1 MNNIIKIYKQ
11 DIKNIVTNYA
21 AFITIIALCILPSM
35 YAWFNIAASWDPYS
49 KEATSQIQIGV
60 VNNDAGAEL
69 NGTSIN
75 LGNTII
81 DELKNNDLL
90 GWNFISEEEANDK
103 LRNGNLYATIVIP
116 SEFSS
121 DMTSLIT
128 SDIKKGEIIYTVNE
142 KINAIAPKLTSKGA
156 TGVQENISK
165 ALVETVS
172 NALFTA
178 TKNASIEIENVKPKI
193 TNVYNILK
201 DVQERFSDINDIV
214 DLAYDGATNIN
225 DLSEKFQSD
234 IPLLQDTI
242 NSSSEL
248 GNSVKEFV
256 STSRN
261 SLNEISP
268 TIKENIRIASDISKD
283 ISNYTSVVI
292 DAINNGSDKAPEMI
306 DNLISKTNNLDSLIK
321 SILKIL
327 EALNKMNP
335 KLNDVI
341 TNLKNINTTINNFQN
356 TLQNIKDDILAGG
369 KPDLTLL
376 NNIKDFSDN
385 MNSLLSDLYFKYDS
399 DILTK
404 INDIFDS
411 TYSTTDNIINALDE
425 AESKLPQISN
435 LLNTAGE
442 GSEKAV
448 SVIDNVRKNLPKAEE
463 MLNELID
470 KMEKAN
476 NDKGIS
482 ELLDLL
488 KSDVQARSDFLAN
501 PVNLVEKQL
510 FPMGNYG
517 SAMTPFYTI
526 LSLWVGELLLVS
538 ILAVNPHEI
547 NTEEADSSKKE
558 MITKYTVIESYF
570 GKLLLF
576 VSIGIIQALI
586 VSIGDLYI
594 LKVYCLNQF
603 LFVLVSILTS
613 ITFAFIIYTAC
624 SVLGNAGKVV
634 GIVLLVFQI
643 GGSGGTFPI
652 ELTPKFFQRIH
663 PFLPFT
669 YTISLMRESIG
680 GIVREVLIKDI
691 VVIISII
698 IGSALIGIFLKK
710 PLSKIISNF
719 TEKFE
724 ESHLG
729 E

>member
-172 NALFTA
+172 NALLTA

-242 NSSSEL
+242 NSSKEL

-327 EALNKMNP
+327 EALNKINP

-501 PVNLVEKQL
+501 PVNLVEKEL

-576 VSIGIIQALI
+576 VSIGVIQALI

-710 PLSKIISNF
+710 LLSKIISNF

>member
-1 MNNIIKIYKQ
+1 MNNIIKIYKK
-11 DIKNIVTNYA
+11 DVKNIVTNYA
-21 AFITIIALCILPSM
+21 ALITIIALCILPSM

-60 VNNDAGAEL
+60 VNNDAGADI
-69 NGTSIN
+69 NGKSIN

-103 LRNGNLYATIVIP
+103 LRNGKLYATIVIP

-172 NALFTA
+172 NALLTT

-201 DVQERFSDINDIV
+201 DVQKRFSDINDIV
-214 DLAYDGATNIN
+214 DLAYDGAVNIN

-242 NSSSEL
+242 NSSREL

-261 SLNEISP
+261 SLNELSP

-292 DAINNGSDKAPEMI
+292 DAINTGSDKAPEMI
-306 DNLISKTNNLDSLIK
+306 DNLISKTNNLDSLVK

-327 EALNKMNP
+327 EALNKIDP

-341 TNLKNINTTINNFQN
+341 TNFKNISTTINNLQN
-356 TLQNIKDDILAGG
+356 TLQNIKEDISAGG
-369 KPDLTLL
+369 KPDLSLL

-404 INDIFDS
+404 INGIFDS
-411 TYSTTDNIINALDE
+411 TYGTTDDIINVLDE

-435 LLNTAGE
+435 LLNTAVE

-448 SVIDNVRKNLPKAEE
+448 SVIDDVKKNLPKAEE

-488 KSDVQARSDFLAN
+488 KSDVEARSDFLAN
-501 PVNLVEKQL
+501 PVNLVEKEL

-538 ILAVNPHEI
+538 ILAVNPHEM
-547 NTEEADSSKKE
+547 NTKEYSSKKD
-558 MITKYTVIESYF
+558 MITKYTIIESYF

-576 VSIGIIQALI
+576 VSIGIIQAVI
-586 VSIGDLYI
+586 VSLGDLYI
-594 LKVYCLNQF
+594 LKVYCLNKF
-603 LFVLVSILTS
+603 LFVLVAILAS
-613 ITFAFIIYTAC
+613 ITFTFIIYTLC
-624 SVLGNAGKVV
+624 SVFGNAGKVL

-680 GIVREVLIKDI
+680 GIVREVIIKD
-691 VVIISII
+691 VIIIASII
-698 IGSALIGIFLKK
+698 VGSALIGVFLKK
-710 PLSKIISNF
+710 PLSKIINNF

>member
-11 DIKNIVTNYA
+11 DVKNIVTNYA
-21 AFITIIALCILPSM
+21 ALITIIALCILPSM

-60 VNNDAGAEL
+60 VNNDAGTDI

-90 GWNFISEEEANDK
+90 GWNFISEEEANNK
-103 LRNGNLYATIVIP
+103 LRNGKFYATIVIP

-142 KINAIAPKLTSKGA
+142 KINAIAPKLTIKGA
-156 TGVQENISK
+156 TGVQENMSK

-172 NALFTA
+172 NALLTT

-201 DVQERFSDINDIV
+201 DVQKRFSDINDIV
-214 DLAYDGATNIN
+214 DLAYDGAVNIN

-242 NSSSEL
+242 NSSREL

-261 SLNEISP
+261 SLNELSP

-292 DAINNGSDKAPEMI
+292 DAINTGSDKAPEMI
-306 DNLISKTNNLDSLIK
+306 DNLISKTNNLDSLVK

-327 EALNKMNP
+327 EALNKIDP

-341 TNLKNINTTINNFQN
+341 TNFKNISTTINNLQN
-356 TLQNIKDDILAGG
+356 TLQNIKEDISAGG

-404 INDIFDS
+404 INGIFDS
-411 TYSTTDNIINALDE
+411 TYGTTDDIINVLDE

-448 SVIDNVRKNLPKAEE
+448 SVIDDVKKNLPKAEE

-488 KSDVQARSDFLAN
+488 KSDVEARSDFLAN
-501 PVNLVEKQL
+501 PVNLVEKEL

-538 ILAVNPHEI
+538 ILAVNPHEM
-547 NTEEADSSKKE
+547 NTKEYSSKKD
-558 MITKYTVIESYF
+558 MITKYTIIESYF

-576 VSIGIIQALI
+576 VSIGIIQAVI
-586 VSIGDLYI
+586 VSLGDLYI
-594 LKVYCLNQF
+594 LKVYCLNKF
-603 LFVLVSILTS
+603 LFVLVAILAS
-613 ITFAFIIYTAC
+613 ITFTFIIYTLC
-624 SVLGNAGKVV
+624 SVFGNAGKVL

-680 GIVREVLIKDI
+680 GIVREVLIKD
-691 VVIISII
+691 VIIIASII
-698 IGSALIGIFLKK
+698 VGSALIGVFLKK

>member
-35 YAWFNIAASWDPYS
+35 YAWFNIAASWNPYS

-90 GWNFISEEEANDK
+90 GWNFISEEEASDK

-242 NSSSEL
+242 NSSREL

-327 EALNKMNP
+327 EALNKINP

-411 TYSTTDNIINALDE
+411 TYSTTDNILNALDE

-435 LLNTAGE
+435 
-442 GSEKAV
+442 
-448 SVIDNVRKNLPKAEE
+448 
-463 MLNELID
+463 
-470 KMEKAN
+470 
-476 NDKGIS
+476 
-482 ELLDLL
+482 
-488 KSDVQARSDFLAN
+488 
-501 PVNLVEKQL
+501 
-510 FPMGNYG
+510 
-517 SAMTPFYTI
+517 
-526 LSLWVGELLLVS
+526 
-538 ILAVNPHEI
+538 
-547 NTEEADSSKKE
+547 
-558 MITKYTVIESYF
+558 
-570 GKLLLF
+570 
-576 VSIGIIQALI
+576 
-586 VSIGDLYI
+586 
-594 LKVYCLNQF
+594 
-603 LFVLVSILTS
+603 
-613 ITFAFIIYTAC
+613 
-624 SVLGNAGKVV
+624 
-634 GIVLLVFQI
+634 
-643 GGSGGTFPI
+643 
-652 ELTPKFFQRIH
+652 
-663 PFLPFT
+663 
-669 YTISLMRESIG
+669 
-680 GIVREVLIKDI
+680 
-691 VVIISII
+691 
-698 IGSALIGIFLKK
+698 
-710 PLSKIISNF
+710 
-719 TEKFE
+719 
-724 ESHLG
+724 
-729 E
+729 

>member
-11 DIKNIVTNYA
+11 DVKNIVTNYA
-21 AFITIIALCILPSM
+21 ALITIIALCILPSM

-60 VNNDAGAEL
+60 VNNDAGADI
-69 NGTSIN
+69 NGKSIN

-103 LRNGNLYATIVIP
+103 LRNGKLYATIVIP

-172 NALFTA
+172 NALLTT

-201 DVQERFSDINDIV
+201 DVQKRFSDINDIV
-214 DLAYDGATNIN
+214 DLAYDGAVNIN

-242 NSSSEL
+242 NSSREL

-261 SLNEISP
+261 SLNELSP

-292 DAINNGSDKAPEMI
+292 DAINTGSDKAPEMI
-306 DNLISKTNNLDSLIK
+306 DNLISKTNNLDSLVK

-327 EALNKMNP
+327 EALNKIDP

-341 TNLKNINTTINNFQN
+341 TNFKNISTTINNLQN
-356 TLQNIKDDILAGG
+356 TLQNIKEDISAGG
-369 KPDLTLL
+369 KPDLSLL

-404 INDIFDS
+404 INGIFDS
-411 TYSTTDNIINALDE
+411 TYGTTDDIINVLDE

-448 SVIDNVRKNLPKAEE
+448 SVIDDVKKNLPKAEE

-488 KSDVQARSDFLAN
+488 KSDVEARSDFLAS
-501 PVNLVEKQL
+501 PVNLVEKEL

-526 LSLWVGELLLVS
+526 LSLWVGELLLAS

-547 NTEEADSSKKE
+547 NAKDFDSSKKE
-558 MITKYTVIESYF
+558 VITKYTIIESYF

-576 VSIGIIQALI
+576 VSIGIIQAII
-586 VSIGDLYI
+586 VSLGDLYI
-594 LKVYCLNQF
+594 LKVYCLNKF
-603 LFVLVSILTS
+603 LFILVAMLAS
-613 ITFAFIIYTAC
+613 ITFTFIIYTLC
-624 SVLGNAGKVV
+624 SVFGNAGKVLS
-634 GIVLLVFQI
+634 IVLLVFQI

-680 GIVREVLIKDI
+680 GIVREVFIKDVI
-691 VVIISII
+691 VIVSII
-698 IGSALIGIFLKK
+698 IISALIGVFLKK
-710 PLSKIISNF
+710 PLSKVISNF